1 MRQSSS
7 RALVGVAA
15 AILVVA
21 PLGGSASEPARA
33 AGPTGPDGVLVVQAN
48 LQEALRPA
56 DVADPADLDTFVATL
71 AESAPRPP
79 DALLLTEVLGP
90 GAHRVATA
98 LGNAT
103 GASYGVVVAPGDS
116 PYLDDGGIR
125 ESAILVNR
133 DTLSTRESGFTRVH
147 GEDQAYALALTRDDA
162 LRLPLL
168 STMVQGDPATAA
180 PQVTDFVAETF
191 PAPTRDPL
199 RQVEVV
205 GGDWRFTRCGP
216 QPTAYQLLG
225 CEPRPFWPEFT
236 NTHAYSDALFERG
249 NDRVGADRDYIF
261 TRGSVRAAAVDAAYD
276 ERVADLA
283 ACQEAFNAGQS
294 AHAPADCREHYYSG
308 SPLRWAVVDRLP
320 QPVRHAVVPD
330 TVELG
335 YCELGSRIGHVVV
348 RVINRTDA
356 QVTASVS
363 ADAAAPL
370 TVEPATTQVEV
381 PAGEAR
387 PAVITVTT
395 PDTTPVGDYT
405 VHVSTGL
412 IDAPIPVHM
421 TEGCVEPRAF
431 ATSWHVGFEPAMA
444 IDGSSDTFWHS
455 EFSPPQPLPQ
465 SITLNLGA
473 EQSVQ
478 GVTYLP
484 RQDGNLNGTIL
495 AYNVYV
501 STDGKTFTQ
510 VATGTWDGDARLK
523 TATFD
528 PTPAKYV
535 RLESTQGRGGSFASA
550 AEVGVTGP

>member
-1 MRQSSS
+1 MRQSST
-7 RALVGVAA
+7 RVLVGVIAA
-15 AILVVA
+15 VLALA
-21 PLGGSASEPARA
+21 PLSGSASEPTPA
-33 AGPTGPDGVLVVQAN
+33 AGAAAPDGVLVAQAN

-56 DVADPADLDTFVATL
+56 DVADPADLDTFVDAL
-71 AESAPRPP
+71 LESTPRPP

-90 GAHRVATA
+90 GASRVADA
-98 LGNAT
+98 LSAAT
-103 GASYGVVVAPGDS
+103 GASYDVVVAPGDS
-116 PYLDDGGIR
+116 PFLDDGGVR

-133 DTLSTRESGFTRVH
+133 DNLNARGSGFTRVH
-147 GEDQAYALALTRDDA
+147 GEDQAYALATTRDGG
-162 LRLPLL
+162 LRLPLV
-168 STMVQGDPATAA
+168 SSMVQGDPAAAA
-180 PQVTDFVAETF
+180 PQVTDFVSETF
-191 PAPTRDPL
+191 PAPKDEPL

-216 QPTAYQLLG
+216 QPTTYQPLG

-236 NTHAYSDALFERG
+236 NSHAYSDALFERG
-249 NDRVGADRDYIF
+249 NDRTGADRNYIF
-261 TRGSVRAAAVDAAYD
+261 TRGAVDAAGVDAAYD

-283 ACQEAFNAGQS
+283 VCQEAFNSGQS
-294 AHAPADCREHYYSG
+294 AQAPADCQEHYYSG

-320 QPVRHAVVPD
+320 QPVRHTVVPD
-330 TVELG
+330 TVELE

-348 RVINRTDA
+348 PVTNRTDA
-356 QVTASVS
+356 PVTASVS
-363 ADAAAPL
+363 ADAASPL
-370 TVEPATTQVEV
+370 TVDPAATQVEV

-405 VHVSTGL
+405 VHVNTGQV
-412 IDAPIPVHM
+412 DATLAVRVPA
-421 TEGCVEPRAF
+421 GCIEPRAF
-431 ATSWHVGFEPAMA
+431 ATSWHVGFEPELA
-444 IDGSSDTFWHS
+444 IDGSPDTFWHS
-455 EFSPPQPLPQ
+455 EFSPPHPLPQ
-465 SITLNLGA
+465 SITVNLGA
-473 EQSVQ
+473 EQTVQ

-510 VATGTWDGDARLK
+510 VATGTWESDARLK